1 MGSIPK
7 GQKMANRT
15 DASIKYIYMIQENF
29 LVEEK
34 LESVD

>member
-15 DASIKYIYMIQENF
+15 DASIKYIYDSG
-29 LVEEK
+29 K
-34 LESVD
+34 LLS